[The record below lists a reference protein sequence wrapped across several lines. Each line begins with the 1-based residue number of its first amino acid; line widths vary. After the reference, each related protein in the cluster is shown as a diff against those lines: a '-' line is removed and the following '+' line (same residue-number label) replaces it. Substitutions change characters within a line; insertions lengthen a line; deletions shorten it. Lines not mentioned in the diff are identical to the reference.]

1 MSHGV
6 GASISFG
13 DRIVKLLK
21 EKRDIKPLLEWIK
34 PQDFIPI
41 LERLPKDDRLS
52 LVLSLNDDVIEKFLP
67 KLPAE
72 IVEEVMFGMDRNRFI
87 RIVSNL
93 PADELSDLVE
103 KLSPVNRKRLLWE
116 LPDWKLNEIKP
127 LLSYPPD
134 KVGGL
139 MTNRIPVF
147 FEEAEIWKVIREYV
161 TRTKFDEYDTN
172 NYAYAIDKN
181 GKLKGLISI
190 RELLTSP
197 RKLKLKDVVQPPPV
211 TIKPDADEEEAARI
225 VASYDLLEL
234 PVVDDDGKLL
244 GAVTVDDVVDV
255 VISESTED
263 MVKFGGVEKITTPY
277 IMASIFELTKKRV
290 AWLIFLCL
298 IEVIVAGVLSFYG
311 KIISTIV
318 ALSFFIPLISS
329 TGGNS
334 GIQASI
340 FIIRGLAVGEVS
352 ISDALR
358 VLVKESL
365 TSLFLSLLLSP
376 LTFFL
381 GFLIAKNIW
390 VALTLSISLIL
401 IIFTVNIVG
410 SLLPMLAAKV
420 GIDPATISAPLI
432 ATIADLVGLLI
443 YFTVATILLF

>member
-244 GAVTVDDVVDV
+244 GAVTVDDVIDV

-290 AWLIFLCL
+290 VWLIFLCL

-311 KIISTIV
+311 KIISTVV

-352 ISDALR
+352 ISDVLR

-410 SLLPMLAAKV
+410 SLLPMLLQK
-420 GIDPATISAPLI
+420 
-432 ATIADLVGLLI
+432 
-443 YFTVATILLF
+443 

>member
-244 GAVTVDDVVDV
+244 GAVTVDDVIDV

-290 AWLIFLCL
+290 VWLIFLCL

-311 KIISTIV
+311 KIISTVV

-352 ISDALR
+352 ISDVLR

>member
-103 KLSPVNRKRLLWE
+103 KLSPINRKRLLWE

>member
-244 GAVTVDDVVDV
+244 GAVTVDDVIDV

-290 AWLIFLCL
+290 VWLIFLCL

-311 KIISTIV
+311 KIISTVV